1 MNEEMNNQE
10 AMELTQEDEEE
21 LERCD
26 GELDPVS
33 LVLTAVV
40 GGLSVVGGVTVGKK
54 IYEKV
59 LKPGFNKA
67 KCVISEKISKMKA
80 KKAQKQSEEDL
91 EIVEDDEE

>member
-1 MNEEMNNQE
+1 MNEEMNNQGV
-10 AMELTQEDEEE
+10 MELTQDEEEE

-26 GELDPVS
+26 GELNPVS

-54 IYEKV
+54 IYEKA

-67 KCVISEKISKMKA
+67 KEVIGAKISEAKA
-80 KKAQKQSEEDL
+80 KKALKQPEEDL
-91 EIVEDDEE
+91 KVVEDDEE

>member
-10 AMELTQEDEEE
+10 ATELTREDEEE

-33 LVLTAVV
+33 LVLMAVV
-40 GGLSVVGGVTVGKK
+40 SGLSVIGGVTVGKK

-59 LKPGFNKA
+59 LKPGFNKVKNA
-67 KCVISEKISKMKA
+67 VGVKISEAKA
-80 KKAQKQSEEDL
+80 KKALKQSEEDL
-91 EIVEDDEE
+91 EIVEDDEK

>member
-1 MNEEMNNQE
+1 MNDEMNNQE

-40 GGLSVVGGVTVGKK
+40 GGLSVVGGDNVGKK

-67 KCVISEKISKMKA
+67 KCAVSEQIAKMKA

-91 EIVEDDEE
+91 ETIENNKE

>member
-1 MNEEMNNQE
+1 MNDEMNNQE
-10 AMELTQEDEEE
+10 VTELTQEDEEE

-67 KCVISEKISKMKA
+67 KNAIGEKISEAKA
-80 KKAQKQSEEDL
+80 KKALKQSEEDL

>member
-10 AMELTQEDEEE
+10 VMELTQEEEEE

-40 GGLSVVGGVTVGKK
+40 GGLSVIGGVTVGKK
-54 IYEKV
+54 IYEKA

-67 KCVISEKISKMKA
+67 KAAIGAKISEAKA
-80 KKAQKQSEEDL
+80 KKALKQSEEDL

>member
-10 AMELTQEDEEE
+10 AMELTQEEEEE

-26 GELDPVS
+26 GELNPAS

-40 GGLSVVGGVTVGKK
+40 GGLSVIGGVTVGKM
-54 IYEKV
+54 IYEKT

-67 KCVISEKISKMKA
+67 KNAIGAKISEAKA
-80 KKAQKQSEEDL
+80 KKALKQSEEDL

>member
-10 AMELTQEDEEE
+10 VMELTQEEEEE

-40 GGLSVVGGVTVGKK
+40 GGLSVIGGVTVGKK
-54 IYEKV
+54 IYEKA

-67 KCVISEKISKMKA
+67 KEAISAKISEAKA
-80 KKAQKQSEEDL
+80 KKALKQSEEDL
-91 EIVEDDEE
+91 EIIEDDEE

>member
-21 LERCD
+21 LEHCD

-33 LVLTAVV
+33 LVLMAVV
-40 GGLSVVGGVTVGKK
+40 SGLSVIGGVTVGKK

-59 LKPGFNKA
+59 LKPGFNKVKNAIGA
-67 KCVISEKISKMKA
+67 KISEAKA
-80 KKAQKQSEEDL
+80 KKALKQSEEDL